1 MFILEK
7 GPSCVLNERPAEG
20 KNTLEFMSSQP
31 KLSIRFTQR
40 TFTALKLNLRGKG
53 QIFVF
58 FKCPQWILM
67 PDVGW
72 EPLIYSVH

>member
-7 GPSCVLNERPAEG
+7 GPSCVLDDRPAEG
-20 KNTLEFMSSQP
+20 KNALESMSSQP
-31 KLSIRFTQR
+31 KLSIRFTR
-40 TFTALKLNLRGKG
+40 KAFTALKLNLRGKG

-67 PDVGW
+67 PVVGW
-72 EPLIYSVH
+72 EPLIYLIH